1 MIQAMS
7 FLDRVTECHV
17 FDPRGHRPFIVDGR
31 EVGLI
36 DDALA
41 DRLRAFPD
49 VFRVGTGRIE
59 FVPGLDGF
67 ESRTE
72 AVDGVLREMKANGE
86 IAGWRNEPYPV
97 GDRFAGPVLFH
108 MERAAVPLFGVRA
121 YGVHMNGAVEKD
133 GRLYMWVGKRS
144 LTKPTGPGKLD
155 QLVAGGQPAGISLM
169 DNLIKECAE
178 EAAIPRALAAKAK
191 PIGAVS
197 YTTRRKEG
205 LRRDVLFNFDLA
217 VPTDFEP
224 RNTDGEIE
232 SFRLYPIEEV
242 AEIVCDTDRF
252 KFNCALIVIDFLI
265 RHGVI
270 PPDHPDYLELLKGL
284 HG

>member
-1 MIQAMS
+1 MIRAMS
-7 FLDRVTECHV
+7 FLDRIAECHV
-17 FDPRGHRPFIVDGR
+17 FDPNGHRPLVVDGR

-36 DDALA
+36 EDALA
-41 DRLRAFPD
+41 ERLRAFPD
-49 VFRVGTGRIE
+49 VFGVDEDRIE

-72 AVDGVLREMKANGE
+72 AVHGVLLDMKANGE
-86 IAGWRNEPYPV
+86 IAGWRDEPYPV
-97 GDRFAGPVLFH
+97 AERFSAPVLFN

-121 YGVHMNGAVEKD
+121 YGVHLNGFVEKD

-144 LTKPTGPGKLD
+144 LAKPTGPGKLD
-155 QLVAGGQPAGISLM
+155 QMVAGGQPAGISLM

-178 EAAIPRALAAKAK
+178 EAAIPRALAVKAK

-205 LRRDVLFNFDLA
+205 LRRDVLFNYDLA
-217 VPTDFEP
+217 VPVEFEP
-224 RNTDGEIE
+224 RNTDGEID

-242 AEIVCDTDRF
+242 AEIVRDTDRF
-252 KFNCALIVIDFLI
+252 KFNCALVVVDFLI

-270 PPDHPDYLELLKGL
+270 EPDHPDYLGMLKGL